1 MNDLRLLSITKLK
14 ERGIEV
20 EEIAKLVLDLQY
32 PYRNSLT
39 LERCIKTVNEV
50 LGKREVAYAV
60 LTGIA
65 IDKAVEAGK
74 LDEEINKII
83 KNDDSLYG
91 IDEILA
97 LSIVNTYGSIA
108 LTSFGYLDKK
118 KPGIIGKVDKQ
129 GKERIEC
136 HTFLD
141 DIISA
146 VAAAASSKIAHEKK
160 DIEEI

>member
-50 LGKREVAYAV
+50 LEKREVAYAV

>member
-39 LERCIKTVNEV
+39 LERCIKSVNEV